1 MAWFREDFWQAWQGS
16 TVRRQVVVLHE
27 APENCRIMRVNPG
40 TFFVSQHEG
49 QQRPLPAPL
58 VLTQWEQ
65 NELMSVPGCRKA
77 KKRCFVKPQ
86 TAPKGTGLNTG
97 LTFLLLHHSQS
108 IPDVWFWVSNLIL
121 RGFGLFSGNKASCS
135 ILVTHYLINTM
146 MYEQPHKYNDA
157 QLQYKHSH
165 C

>member
-97 LTFLLLHHSQS
+97 LTFLLLPPFPKH
-108 IPDVWFWVSNLIL
+108 PRCLVLGFKPYFERVWVVQW
-121 RGFGLFSGNKASCS
+121 K
-135 ILVTHYLINTM
+135 
-146 MYEQPHKYNDA
+146 
-157 QLQYKHSH
+157 
-165 C
+165 

>member
-1 MAWFREDFWQAWQGS
+1 MQGK
-16 TVRRQVVVLHE
+16 LG
-27 APENCRIMRVNPG
+27 VNADS
-40 TFFVSQHEG
+40 FFLLFPSMKVSRG
-49 QQRPLPAPL
+49 LFL
-58 VLTQWEQ
+58 LTQWEQ
-65 NELMSVPGCRKA
+65 SELVSARGCRKA
-77 KKRCFVKPQ
+77 RKRGFVKPQ
-86 TAPKGTGLNTG
+86 TAPRAQGRMLGSLS
-97 LTFLLLHHSQS
+97 FSYHHSQS

-135 ILVTHYLINTM
+135 ILVTHYLISPM